1 MLPSH
6 SWFVSILTQ
15 CRQSLKLCWKNE
27 IMLTSIYLMIPAC
40 IVNII
45 NWLSITHYQLTPWK
59 APTTILNQVSWPK
72 TKSNQVKC
80 KLNYQ
85 FKILWC
91 PSRTVRLFGI
101 LDFLTNR
108 RNWRSFWN
116 LCSFVYRKSN
126 PSPDNKSSSVISSGS
141 DSSPSPKNAFL
152 IFWISYDFRC

>member
-1 MLPSH
+1 ML
-6 SWFVSILTQ
+6 
-15 CRQSLKLCWKNE
+15 KKNE

-72 TKSNQVKC
+72 TKPNQVKC

-126 PSPDNKSSSVISSGS
+126 PSPDNKSSSVMSSGS